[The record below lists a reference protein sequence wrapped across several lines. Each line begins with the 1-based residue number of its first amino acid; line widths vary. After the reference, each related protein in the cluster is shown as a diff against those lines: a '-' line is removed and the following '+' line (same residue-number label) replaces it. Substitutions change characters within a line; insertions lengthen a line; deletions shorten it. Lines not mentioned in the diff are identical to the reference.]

1 MPQITAV
8 KETKRG
14 RFALFVDGEF
24 AFSLDPETF
33 ADAGLHEEDEIEPSR
48 LEELRRKS
56 DTRKAVDRALDILAL
71 RDHAAG
77 ELYQKLCRKF
87 DPHSAAAAVAKA
99 EELGLLNDADFARRR
114 AAELMRKRK
123 SRREVE
129 QDLNAKGID
138 RETAARVLEE
148 LYAPEDGPDPE
159 LAAACALV
167 ERQYARKLA
176 EGKRPQVMAALAR
189 RGFSYA
195 VIRAAL
201 EVADAGE
208 DEFSD
213 LP

>member
-14 RFALFVDGEF
+14 RLALFVDGEF

-33 ADAGLHEEDEIEPSR
+33 ADADLHEEDEIESFR
-48 LEELRRKS
+48 LEELRRQS

-114 AAELMRKRK
+114 AVELMRKRK

-129 QDLNAKGID
+129 QDLAAKGID
-138 RETAARVLEE
+138 RDTAAQVLEE

-159 LAAACALV
+159 VAAACALV
-167 ERQYARKLA
+167 QRQYARKLA

-195 VIRAAL
+195 VIRTAL
-201 EVADAGE
+201 EANDAGE
-208 DEFSD
+208 DDFSD

>member
-14 RFALFVDGEF
+14 RLALFVDGEF

-33 ADAGLHEEDEIEPSR
+33 ADADLHEEDEIESFR
-48 LEELRRKS
+48 LEELRRRS

-129 QDLNAKGID
+129 QDLAAKGID
-138 RETAARVLEE
+138 RDTAAQVLEE

-159 LAAACALV
+159 VAAACALV
-167 ERQYARKLA
+167 QRQYARKLA

-195 VIRAAL
+195 VIRTAL
-201 EVADAGE
+201 EANDAGE
-208 DEFSD
+208 DDFSD

>member
-8 KETKRG
+8 YETKRG
-14 RFALFVDGEF
+14 RLALFVDGEF

-33 ADAGLHEEDEIEPSR
+33 ADADLHEEDEIESFR
-48 LEELRRKS
+48 LEELRRQS

-123 SRREVE
+123 SRREV
-129 QDLNAKGID
+129 
-138 RETAARVLEE
+138 
-148 LYAPEDGPDPE
+148 
-159 LAAACALV
+159 
-167 ERQYARKLA
+167 
-176 EGKRPQVMAALAR
+176 
-189 RGFSYA
+189 
-195 VIRAAL
+195 
-201 EVADAGE
+201 
-208 DEFSD
+208 
-213 LP
+213 